1 MNHSIKPL
9 IILFNILVSFSF
21 LFIGNAFCGTELKE
35 VIIVFRF
42 DDFSSK
48 SDTDLEEKII
58 EQFKK
63 RNIPI
68 TLAVIPFVLDK
79 NIGFPD
85 SSQAKKVALSF
96 IVKHE
101 GRRSRYFSPGYI
113 IPLTTKKAEILKKGM
128 NEGIL
133 EVALHGYTHE
143 RNGVSNNH
151 KSEFKG
157 IDFEMQVKMLD
168 EGKSLL
174 ENILG
179 EKIKI
184 FVPPFNSYDMNT
196 VRALEKLGFGCLS
209 AGMLGE
215 VEESVALKFFPN
227 TCELTQLR
235 EAIDSA
241 RRIQDPQPIITVLFH
256 SYDFKEV
263 DKTRG
268 MFTLDDFIALIDF
281 ISSQKDLRVLSIGNV
296 MERINDF
303 GPRRYSNNNNLN
315 EILYHTPHMLRV
327 LSYPEKSHIYLTS
340 SVANQ
345 YIPWSLSILIL
356 FYMGILGASVSI
368 SFVIGDFVLHRLH
381 FVHQIYKYVGPI
393 IFIIVS
399 GYTLHNFSVGY
410 YGAIAMV
417 LSLGICIG
425 NVSALRKIKSSLPF
439 RVG

>member
-1 MNHSIKPL
+1 MFI
-9 IILFNILVSFSF
+9 ILVSFSF
-21 LFIGNAFCGTELKE
+21 LFIGNAFCGNEFKE

-42 DDFSSK
+42 DDFSSA

-63 RNIPI
+63 RNMSI
-68 TLAVIPFVLDK
+68 TLSVVPFVLAKD
-79 NIGFPD
+79 IRFPN
-85 SSQAKKVALSF
+85 SSHVKKVALPF
-96 IVKHE
+96 MVKHE
-101 GRRSRYFSPGYI
+101 GRGSRYFSPDYI
-113 IPLTTKKAEILKKGM
+113 LPLTTKKAEILKKGM

-133 EVALHGYTHE
+133 EVALHGYTHQS
-143 RNGVSNNH
+143 NGVFNNH
-151 KSEFKG
+151 KSEFRG

-168 EGKSLL
+168 EGRSLL

-179 EKIKI
+179 EKIGI
-184 FVPPFNSYDMNT
+184 FVPPWNSYDRNT
-196 VRALEKLGFGCLS
+196 AWALEKLGFRCLS
-209 AGMLGE
+209 AGMGGE
-215 VEESVALKFFPN
+215 IEESVTLKFFPI

-241 RRIQDPQPIITVLFH
+241 RRIQDLHPIITVLFH

-263 DKTRG
+263 DKTNG
-268 MFTLDDFIALIDF
+268 MITLDDFNALIDF

-296 MERINDF
+296 MESFNDF
-303 GPRRYSNNNNLN
+303 GLRRYSNNSNLN
-315 EILYHTPHMLRV
+315 EILFHTPHMLRV
-327 LSYPEKSHIYLTS
+327 LPGKSYIYLTS

-356 FYMGILGASVSI
+356 FYVGLFCASVSI
-368 SFVIGDFVLHRLH
+368 SFVIGVFVLHRLN
-381 FVHQIYKYVGPI
+381 FVPKIYKYSGPI

-425 NVSALRKIKSSLPF
+425 NVSALRKIKDSLPF
-439 RVG
+439 QAG